1 MIGGIGRLL
10 VRRSRKHLSAHSP
23 EPHIRSSQ
31 EQRTAYMNEL
41 EYRLSRLKKLK
52 DDGAI
57 TQAEYDTRRLEI
69 IIAV

>member
-1 MIGGIGRLL
+1 
-10 VRRSRKHLSAHSP
+10 
-23 EPHIRSSQ
+23 
-31 EQRTAYMNEL
+31 MNEL